1 MLTSNVEEGRI
12 VLREALVGP
21 IKFTPD
27 EDAGVYKSKVS
38 RRWVTCSRG
47 LLPFPPLASTRGHDP
62 LVSAARW
69 GAELLRAGRVMPT
82 HDDVSCLG

>member
-38 RRWVTCSRG
+38 RRWVTCRG
-47 LLPFPPLASTRGHDP
+47 DCCRFPLWRPQGDTIRWCQRLGGVLNYYER
-62 LVSAARW
+62 AA
-69 GAELLRAGRVMPT
+69 
-82 HDDVSCLG
+82 